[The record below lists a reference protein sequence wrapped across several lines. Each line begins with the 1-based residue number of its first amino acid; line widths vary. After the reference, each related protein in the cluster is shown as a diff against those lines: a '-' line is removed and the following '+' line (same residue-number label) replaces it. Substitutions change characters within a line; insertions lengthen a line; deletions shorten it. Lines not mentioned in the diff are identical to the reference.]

1 VKKTISE
8 DTRRAVLEAAWE
20 LMSTQ
25 GRLDVGMAEIAQA
38 AGVSRQTLFYA
49 FGNRAGLLV
58 AMVRHKDSLT
68 DHVAQLSA
76 LARGDGADAA
86 TLHAFLD
93 VWLRYLPEVYPV
105 AIQLEAGAL
114 TDTDAALAFAD
125 RFYNQG
131 LRRGLERILG
141 RMAAAGALRP
151 GQDPARLA
159 DLCLSLLLPS
169 AWRAL
174 VIDSGWAPAA
184 FAASRHVLVDAALA
198 PAGSPNITP
207 SPAGIGRPH

>member
-1 VKKTISE
+1 MKKTISE
-8 DTRRAVLEAAWE
+8 DTRRAVLDAAWE

-68 DHVAQLSA
+68 DHVGRLAA
-76 LARGDGADAA
+76 LARGEGSDAT

-93 VWLRYLPEVYPV
+93 VWLDYLPVVYPV

-125 RFYNQG
+125 RFHNRG
-131 LRRGLERILG
+131 LRRGLELILG

-159 DLCLSLLLPS
+159 DLCLSLVLPS

-174 VIDSGWAPAA
+174 VVDGGWPPAA
-184 FAASRHVLVDAALA
+184 FAASRHALVDAALA
-198 PAGSPNITP
+198 SAASPNITP
-207 SPAGIGRPH
+207 SPVRSDRPH

>member
-1 VKKTISE
+1 MKKTISE
-8 DTRRAVLEAAWE
+8 DTRRAVLDAAWE

-68 DHVAQLSA
+68 DHVGRLAA
-76 LARGDGADAA
+76 LARGEGSDAI

-93 VWLRYLPEVYPV
+93 VWLGYLPVVYPV
-105 AIQLEAGAL
+105 AVQLEAGAL

-125 RFYNQG
+125 RFHNRG
-131 LRRGLERILG
+131 LRRGLELILG

-159 DLCLSLLLPS
+159 DLCLSLVLPS

-174 VIDSGWAPAA
+174 VVDGGWSPAA
-184 FAASRHVLVDAALA
+184 FAASRHALVDAALA
-198 PAGSPNITP
+198 SAASPNITP
-207 SPAGIGRPH
+207 SPVRSDRPH

>member
-1 VKKTISE
+1 MKKTISE
-8 DTRRAVLEAAWE
+8 DTRRAVLDAAWE

-68 DHVAQLSA
+68 DHVGRLAA
-76 LARGDGADAA
+76 LARGEGSDAI

-93 VWLRYLPEVYPV
+93 VWLGYLPVVYPV
-105 AIQLEAGAL
+105 AVQLEAGAL

-125 RFYNQG
+125 CFHNRG
-131 LRRGLERILG
+131 LRRGLELILG

-159 DLCLSLLLPS
+159 DLCLSLVLPS

-174 VIDSGWAPAA
+174 VVDGGWSPAA
-184 FAASRHVLVDAALA
+184 FAASRHALVDAALA
-198 PAGSPNITP
+198 SAASPNITP
-207 SPAGIGRPH
+207 SPVRSDRPH

>member
-8 DTRRAVLEAAWE
+8 DTRRAVLDAAWE

-68 DHVAQLSA
+68 DHVGRLAA
-76 LARGDGADAA
+76 LARGEGSDAT

-93 VWLRYLPEVYPV
+93 VWLDYLPVVYPV

-125 RFYNQG
+125 RFHNRG
-131 LRRGLERILG
+131 LRRGLELILG
-141 RMAAAGALRP
+141 RMAAAGTLRP

-159 DLCLSLLLPS
+159 DLCLSLVLPS

-174 VIDSGWAPAA
+174 VVDGGWPPAA
-184 FAASRHVLVDAALA
+184 FAASRHALVDAALA
-198 PAGSPNITP
+198 SAASPNITP
-207 SPAGIGRPH
+207 SPARSGRPH